1 MEYKEFT
8 GKTAEEAIEAG
19 LNELGLSREE
29 ADIRILEEGKKK
41 LFGYV
46 KARVE
51 IAPKAAERASDEEK
65 ASGQTESKTPD
76 KNAAETNLEVSNIHR
91 DSLGRTDGERAV
103 EFLEGLLELLKI
115 TACTE
120 LKREGEKIEIE
131 VTAANTK
138 AIIGRHGE
146 MLDAIQTVA
155 GAVANTGRE
164 EYKRVVV
171 DCENYRENREATLQ
185 NLAYKLAGK
194 AVRYAEK
201 IKLEP
206 MNPYERRIIHAALS
220 GRQDVTTE
228 SEGKEPYRYI
238 VIVPSNLRDPDAP
251 AYSAR
256 EERSRGGFG
265 NRGYHRGYNI
275 ITGITTDTE
284 SRIIIGKAETETG
297 IESPIT
303 AAAGDPI
310 IRTESTESRTITT
323 TGTRGRIIS
332 VAMRAERIFRARR
345 SLTISL
351 VPPTKSLRPTFSVP
365 TSATARTKITAK
377 NESRTRT
384 KKVALNSRPKVGRS
398 NCAENLQKTLDFF
411 GKCDIIYLN

>member
-65 ASGQTESKTPD
+65 ASEQTESKTPD

-265 NRGYHRGYNI
+265 NRGYHRGYN
-275 ITGITTDTE
+275 GYNNGYNNGYRKPYNNREGRDGDGYRKPYNRGGRRPYNQDGEYRKPYYNNDGYKRPYNQRRDEGGTDFSGE
-284 SRIIIGKAETETG
+284 KK
-297 IESPIT
+297 PY
-303 AAAGDPI
+303 DKP
-310 IRTESTESRTITT
+310 RTSY
-323 TGTRGRIIS
+323 
-332 VAMRAERIFRARR
+332 
-345 SLTISL
+345 
-351 VPPTKSLRPTFSVP
+351 
-365 TSATARTKITAK
+365 
-377 NESRTRT
+377 
-384 KKVALNSRPKVGRS
+384 KKPSS
-398 NCAENLQKTLDFF
+398 DFF
-411 GKCDIIYLN
+411 GTYLGNSKDKDNGEE